1 MVLHTDRICIPSFL
15 SHLTNT
21 DTDPTSLNTDPIKPS
36 VCQSKQYTARFYSV
50 VIVAGFIGIPLAA
63 VVAT

>member
-1 MVLHTDRICIPSFL
+1 MLLHRDRICKPNFL

-36 VCQSKQYTARFYSV
+36 VCQSKHYNAKFYLV
-50 VIVAGFIGIPLAA
+50 VIVAGFIGIPFGA